1 LPRGDVEDDEGMAQ
15 FGGSKRVTDRESDYS
30 KRRLN
35 RTLSPSRNDAFAM
48 VGSQGSRQRV

>member
-1 LPRGDVEDDEGMAQ
+1 MPRGDVEDDEGMAQ